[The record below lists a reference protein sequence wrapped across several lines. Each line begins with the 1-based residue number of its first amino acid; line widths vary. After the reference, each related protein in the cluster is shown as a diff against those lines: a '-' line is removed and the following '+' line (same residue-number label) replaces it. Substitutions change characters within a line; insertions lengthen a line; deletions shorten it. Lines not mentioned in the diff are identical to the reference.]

1 MILAV
6 KATFRLSSHAY
17 ARYEHGVIALGTLLD
32 VFVKS
37 DLLAA
42 AAYDDPA
49 GWYIRSTS
57 PQPPMLQPLG
67 LDLYAFSGE
76 VQQMRL
82 EQTGLEIYYDVLL
95 DCGLP
100 ISLLLTDLEARP
112 GEGNLGRHVPD
123 PGVWLQGLA
132 HLGLEWGDME
142 ALPVGQSLAANVLG
156 IDRLVL
162 RPGPGFGGLR
172 SEGELPLTP
181 FAPDQIYLTLRLQ
194 AD

>member
-1 MILAV
+1 MISAV
-6 KATFRLSSHAY
+6 KASFRLSSQTC
-17 ARYEHGVIALGTLLD
+17 ARYERGVIALGTLLD

-37 DLLAA
+37 DLLSA

-49 GWYIRSTS
+49 GWYVRAFS
-57 PQPPMLQPLG
+57 PQPPLLLPLG

-76 VQQMRL
+76 VQQTHV
-82 EQTGLEIYYDVLL
+82 EQSGLEIYYDVLV

-100 ISLLLTDLEARP
+100 ISLLLTDLAAQP
-112 GEGNLGRHVPD
+112 GEGDLGQHVPD
-123 PGVWLQGLA
+123 PGVWLQGIA
-132 HLGLEWGDME
+132 HLGLEWGDQE
-142 ALPVGQSLAANVLG
+142 VLPVGQSLAANVIG

-181 FAPDQIYLTLRLQ
+181 FAPDQIYLKLRIQ